1 MSVGE
6 QEVLREARRVLRK
19 LASGKRL
26 VAYDRGRYAVTG
38 TGALRNA
45 VKVERRTVE
54 AFAAR
59 DWLKG
64 SAENGFALSDAGLGW
79 LKRAEC
85 EDASPFAAQH
95 RITTRR
101 KIVDSQGLEREVEI
115 NEAESP
121 IAWLRHRGMIGATQ
135 FEAGERL
142 RRDFTLARLT
152 PRLAVDLDA
161 PVVLSSS
168 RSPAEFSDMV
178 LAAKQRFTLAM
189 KAVGPGLSDILF
201 GVCCHLMRLEGME
214 QELGW
219 PQRSAKVVLQ
229 IALDRLAEHYG
240 LIITAPART
249 CMRSWTSMMP
259 EMAAAK

>member
-6 QEVLREARRVLRK
+6 QEVMREARRVLRK

-26 VAYDRGRYAVTG
+26 VACDAARFAVTG
-38 TGALRNA
+38 TGAMRNA
-45 VKVERRTVE
+45 MKVERRTVE

-64 SAENGFALSDAGLGW
+64 SAENGFALSDVGLGW

-85 EDASPFAAQH
+85 EGASPFAAQH
-95 RITTRR
+95 RAVTRR
-101 KIVDSQGLEREVEI
+101 KVLDPNGLEREVEI

-121 IAWLRHRGMIGATQ
+121 IAWLRHRGMINPMQ
-135 FEAGERL
+135 YEAGDRL
-142 RRDFTLARLT
+142 RRDFTLARLA
-152 PRLAVDLDA
+152 PRLGVDLDA
-161 PVVLSSS
+161 PVVLASS

-201 GVCCHLMRLEGME
+201 GVCCHLMRLEGIE

-229 IALDRLAEHYG
+229 IALDRLGEHYG
-240 LIITAPART
+240 LGITAPPQSK
-249 CMRSWTSMMP
+249 MRSWTSMMP
-259 EMAAAK
+259 EMAAR

>member
-6 QEVLREARRVLRK
+6 QEVIREARRVLRK

-26 VAYDRGRYAVTG
+26 VAYDRGRFAVTG
-38 TGALRNA
+38 TGAMRNA

-59 DWLKG
+59 DWLEG
-64 SAENGFALSDAGLGW
+64 SVESGFALSDVGLGW

-85 EDASPFAAQH
+85 EEASPFAAQH
-95 RITTRR
+95 RVTVRR
-101 KIVDSQGLEREVEI
+101 KVVDPKGLEREVEI

-121 IAWLRHRGMIGATQ
+121 IAWLRHRGMIDAMQ
-135 FEAGERL
+135 FAAGERL
-142 RRDFTLARLT
+142 RRDFTLARLE
-152 PRLAVDLDA
+152 PRLGVDLQA
-161 PVVLSSS
+161 PVVLASS
-168 RSPAEFSDMV
+168 RSPSEFSDMV
-178 LAAKQRFTLAM
+178 MAAKQRFTLAM
-189 KAVGPGLSDILF
+189 KAAGPGLSDILF
-201 GVCCHLMRLEGME
+201 GVCCHLTRLEGME

-240 LIITAPART
+240 LVVTAPRQT
-249 CMRSWTSMMP
+249 CMRSWASMMP
-259 EMAAAK
+259 EMAAE

>member
-6 QEVLREARRVLRK
+6 QEVMREARRVLHK

-26 VAYDRGRYAVTG
+26 VAYDKGRYAVTG
-38 TGALRNA
+38 TGAMRNA
-45 VKVERRTVE
+45 MKVECRTVE

-59 DWLKG
+59 DWLRG
-64 SAENGFALSDAGLGW
+64 SAEHGFDLSDVGLGW

-85 EDASPFAAQH
+85 EDASPFNAQH
-95 RITTRR
+95 RIVTRR
-101 KIVDSQGLEREVEI
+101 KVLDPNGFEREVEI

-121 IAWLRHRGMIGATQ
+121 IGWLRHRSMIDATQ

-142 RRDFTLARLT
+142 RRDFTLARLA
-152 PRLAVDLDA
+152 PRLGVDLDA

-168 RSPAEFSDMV
+168 HSPAEFSDMV

-201 GVCCHLMRLEGME
+201 GVCCHLTRLEGVE
-214 QELGW
+214 QEFGW

-240 LIITAPART
+240 LGMTAPAQART
-249 CMRSWTSMMP
+249 RSWTSMMP
-259 EMAAAK
+259 GMAAE

>member
-1 MSVGE
+1 MSMGE
-6 QEVLREARRVLRK
+6 QEVIREARRVLRK

-26 VAYDRGRYAVTG
+26 VACDGARFAVTG
-38 TGALRNA
+38 TGAMRNA
-45 VKVERRTVE
+45 MKVERRAVE

-59 DWLKG
+59 DWLEG
-64 SAENGFALSDAGLGW
+64 SADSGFALSDVGLGW

-85 EDASPFAAQH
+85 EEASPFAAQH
-95 RITTRR
+95 RITVRR
-101 KIVDSQGLEREVEI
+101 RVLDRQGIEREVEI

-121 IAWLRHRGMIGATQ
+121 IGWLRHRGMIDAMQ

-142 RRDFTLARLT
+142 RRDFTLARLA
-152 PRLAVDLDA
+152 PRLGIDLEA

-178 LAAKQRFTLAM
+178 LAAKQRFALAM

-201 GVCCHLMRLEGME
+201 GVCCHLTRLEGIE
-214 QELGW
+214 RELGW

-240 LIITAPART
+240 LGITAPPRAK
-249 CMRSWTSMMP
+249 MRSWTSMIP
-259 EMAAAK
+259 EMAAR

>member
-1 MSVGE
+1 MSIGE
-6 QEVLREARRVLRK
+6 QEVIREARRVLRK

-26 VAYDRGRYAVTG
+26 VVCDKARFAVTG
-38 TGALRNA
+38 TGAMRNA
-45 VKVERRTVE
+45 MKVERQTVE
-54 AFAAR
+54 AFASR

-64 SAENGFALSDAGLGW
+64 SAEDGFALSDVGLGW

-85 EDASPFAAQH
+85 EDATPFAAQH
-95 RITTRR
+95 RVTVRR
-101 KIVDSQGLEREVEI
+101 RVIDRQGLEREVEI

-121 IAWLRHRGMIGATQ
+121 IGWLRHRGMIDAMQ

-142 RRDFTLARLT
+142 RRDFTLARLG
-152 PRLAVDLDA
+152 PRLGIDLDA
-161 PVVLSSS
+161 PLVHSSA

-201 GVCCHLMRLEGME
+201 GVCCHLTRLEGME

-229 IALDRLAEHYG
+229 IALDRLGEHYG
-240 LIITAPART
+240 LTVTAPPKAH
-249 CMRSWTSMMP
+249 MRSWTSMMP
-259 EMAAAK
+259 EMAAAE

>member
-45 VKVERRTVE
+45 VKVECRTVE

-64 SAENGFALSDAGLGW
+64 SAENGFALSDVGLGW

-95 RITTRR
+95 RVIARR

-142 RRDFTLARLT
+142 RRDFTLARLQ
-152 PRLAVDLDA
+152 PRLGVDLHS
-161 PVVLSSS
+161 PVVFASA
-168 RSPAEFSDMV
+168 RSPGEFSDMV

-201 GVCCHLMRLEGME
+201 GVCCHLTRLEGME

-240 LIITAPART
+240 LTVTAPARACT
-249 CMRSWTSMMP
+249 RSWTSMMP
-259 EMAAAK
+259 EMAAR

>member
-1 MSVGE
+1 MSMGE
-6 QEVLREARRVLRK
+6 QEVIREARRVLRK

-26 VAYDRGRYAVTG
+26 VACDGARFAVTG
-38 TGALRNA
+38 TGAMRNA
-45 VKVERRTVE
+45 MKVERRAVE

-59 DWLKG
+59 DWLEG
-64 SAENGFALSDAGLGW
+64 SADSGFALSDVGLGW

-85 EDASPFAAQH
+85 EEASPFAAQH
-95 RITTRR
+95 RITVRR
-101 KIVDSQGLEREVEI
+101 RVLDRQGIEREVEI

-121 IAWLRHRGMIGATQ
+121 IGWLRHRGMIDAMQ

-142 RRDFTLARLT
+142 RRDFTLARLA
-152 PRLAVDLDA
+152 PRLGIDLEA
-161 PVVLSSS
+161 PMVLSSS

-178 LAAKQRFTLAM
+178 LAAKQRFALAM

-201 GVCCHLMRLEGME
+201 GVCCHLTRLEGIE
-214 QELGW
+214 RELGW

-240 LIITAPART
+240 LGITAPPRAK
-249 CMRSWTSMMP
+249 MRSWTSMIP
-259 EMAAAK
+259 EMAAR

>member
-1 MSVGE
+1 MSAGE
-6 QEVLREARRVLRK
+6 QEVIREARRVLHK

-26 VAYDRGRYAVTG
+26 VAYDKGRYAVTG
-38 TGALRNA
+38 TGAMRNA
-45 VKVERRTVE
+45 MKVERQTVE

-64 SAENGFALSDAGLGW
+64 SADSGFALSDVGLGW

-85 EDASPFAAQH
+85 EESSPFAAQH
-95 RITTRR
+95 RVTVRR
-101 KIVDSQGLEREVEI
+101 RVIDPQGLERSVEI

-121 IAWLRHRGMIGATQ
+121 IAWLRHRGMIDAMQ

-142 RRDFTLARLT
+142 RRDFTFARLQ
-152 PRLAVDLDA
+152 PRLGVDLEA
-161 PVVLSSS
+161 PVVLASS
-168 RSPAEFSDMV
+168 RSSAEFSDMV

-201 GVCCHLMRLEGME
+201 GVCCHLTRLEGME

-229 IALDRLAEHYG
+229 IGLDRLAEHYG
-240 LIITAPART
+240 LTITAPARART
-249 CMRSWTSMMP
+249 RSWTSMMP
-259 EMAAAK
+259 EMAAE